1 MEKFLSIPVTDTAI
15 SKTRNQLVSITGV
28 KGVAQTAV
36 NQIRVYYLDGR
47 KTEITYGVSISDAI
61 LRLDFEKAMLSA
73 LTSGWTQVVTEYIPY
88 GYIANAET
96 PDEPTNPV
104 SAITIT

>member
-1 MEKFLSIPVTDTAI
+1 MEKFLSIPVTDSAI

-28 KGVAQTAV
+28 KGVAKTNV
-36 NQIRVYYLDGR
+36 NQIQVYYLDGR
-47 KTEITYGVSISDAI
+47 TTEITYGVSISGAI
-61 LRLDFEKAMLSA
+61 LRLDFQKAMLSA
-73 LTSGWTQVVTEYIPY
+73 LASGWTQVVTEYIPY